1 MTGRCPRYSTKTK
14 PGRKELNLSR
24 NAKRYG
30 NGIGFNNSILGS
42 LRRGTRW
49 RPVGKPSPANGNVN
63 HHLERGFCD
72 HFWNVKRKYYGT
84 SCERKCHDHGN
95 RWRDSVFEVQRSRFV
110 RRLAPTWEP
119 LARRPFKNHKLAAGG
134 APVRRLTGATL
145 SHLTQR
151 SVNRDSGHFS
161 PDPALSESIKF
172 PLTRP
177 QESNIFMSS
186 A

>member
-1 MTGRCPRYSTKTK
+1 MIIFGMSRGNITVLPASASVMTM
-14 PGRKELNLSR
+14 
-24 NAKRYG
+24 
-30 NGIGFNNSILGS
+30 GIAGATAFSEFNV
-42 LRRGTRW
+42 
-49 RPVGKPSPANGNVN
+49 PVSSEG
-63 HHLERGFCD
+63 L
-72 HFWNVKRKYYGT
+72 
-84 SCERKCHDHGN
+84 
-95 RWRDSVFEVQRSRFV
+95 
-110 RRLAPTWEP
+110 PTLEP